1 MKPINV
7 WPMLIMLIVVVFL
20 IAWLGG
26 ACMNEMTTVTTAKD
40 WASDQEVRWCPGC
53 GDYAVLKAVQ
63 RTMPDLGVAREK
75 TVFVSG
81 IGCSSR
87 FPYYMATYGFHTIH
101 GRAPAVA
108 TGVKLANP
116 ELDVWIITGDGDA
129 LSIGGNHTMHVL
141 RRNLDCQILLFNNE
155 IYGLTKGQYSPTS
168 RVGTRSPSTPFGSV
182 DRPVTPCAFALGSG
196 ARFVARGIDVHKN
209 LPDVLKAAHAHRGA
223 SFVEIY
229 QNCVVYNDDVFA
241 PSPSATS
248 RPTSS
253 CGSRP
258 ARRCCSPAAP
268 RASRSTWSG
277 WLKVVEATI
286 RGARPRPEEPRRRA
300 CWSKCRRRLPGR
312 ARRHLRRPGADLRKR
327 GDRAER
333 RRRQGQD
340 PDLQALVS
348 KGQTWMVEKEP
359 HKRSPF
365 CVSTAI
371 QPPGASQPAL
381 ATAPTTALPDPA
393 A

>member
-1 MKPINV
+1 
-7 WPMLIMLIVVVFL
+7 
-20 IAWLGG
+20 
-26 ACMNEMTTVTTAKD
+26 MNDMTTVTTAKD

-75 TVFVSG
+75 TVFISG

-87 FPYYMATYGFHTIH
+87 FPYYMSTYGFHTIH

-196 ARFVARGIDVHKN
+196 ARFIARGIDVHKN

-223 SFVEIY
+223 SFVEIF
-229 QNCVVYNDDVFA
+229 QNCIVYNDDVFA
-241 PSPSATS
+241 SFTEKQVAQQKQLWLQPGEKMLFDGGAKGIALDVE
-248 RPTSS
+248 RL
-253 CGSRP
+253 
-258 ARRCCSPAAP
+258 A
-268 RASRSTWSG
+268 
-277 WLKVVEATI
+277 LKVVS
-286 RGARPRPEEPRRRA
+286 GDDPVGHHPRPRQPPA
-300 CWSKCRRRLPGR
+300 CGHADPDGPGRLPDR
-312 ARRHLRRPGADLRKR
+312 ARSHLRRPAPDLRKR
-327 GDRAER
+327 GHRAER
-333 RRRQGQD
+333 RRRFRQD
-340 PDLQALVS
+340 P
-348 KGQTWMVEKEP
+348 
-359 HKRSPF
+359 R
-365 CVSTAI
+365 
-371 QPPGASQPAL
+371 PPGPRRKGPDL
-381 ATAPTTALPDPA
+381 DGREGTAPDLIHAP
-393 A
+393 

>member
-1 MKPINV
+1 MNRSTSAAADPADRV
-7 WPMLIMLIVVVFL
+7 LFLIV
-20 IAWLGG
+20 WLGG
-26 ACMNEMTTVTTAKD
+26 YLHERNDRPITTAKD

-75 TVFVSG
+75 TVFISG

-101 GRAPAVA
+101 GRAPAFA

-182 DRPVTPCAFALGSG
+182 DRPVDAVRVR
-196 ARFVARGIDVHKN
+196 ARARARGSS
-209 LPDVLKAAHAHRGA
+209 PAASTSTRTCPTCSRPRTRTRARA
-223 SFVEIY
+223 SSKSTRI
-229 QNCVVYNDDVFA
+229 A
-241 PSPSATS
+241 SSITTTSSPASPSATS
-248 RPTSS
+248 PPTSS

-258 ARRCCSPAAP
+258 ARRCCSRAAP
-268 RASRSTWSG
+268 RASRSTSSG
-277 WLKVVEATI
+277 CALKVVEGDDPAVH
-286 RGARPRPEEPRRRA
+286 RPRPEEPRRRA
-300 CWSKCRRRLPGR
+300 RC
-312 ARRHLRRPGADLRKR
+312 
-327 GDRAER
+327 
-333 RRRQGQD
+333 
-340 PDLQALVS
+340 
-348 KGQTWMVEKEP
+348 
-359 HKRSPF
+359 
-365 CVSTAI
+365 
-371 QPPGASQPAL
+371 
-381 ATAPTTALPDPA
+381 
-393 A
+393 